1 MQWLESIKRM
11 QNLHEL
17 IKKESTGTPCE
28 LAYHFCLSRRQLYN
42 IIEDL
47 KIMGADIKYNRDRS
61 TFYYTNGFD
70 LRLDFHV
77 SFVNGNNERNIYGG
91 NSNKISYSAILFH

>member
-1 MQWLESIKRM
+1 
-11 QNLHEL
+11 
-17 IKKESTGTPCE
+17 
-28 LAYHFCLSRRQLYN
+28 
-42 IIEDL
+42 
-47 KIMGADIKYNRDRS
+47 MGADIKYNRDRS

-77 SFVNGNNERNIYGG
+77 SFVNGNNEKNIYGG

>member
-1 MQWLESIKRM
+1 MQWFESIKRM

-47 KIMGADIKYNRDRS
+47 KIMGAVPMFVINMQ
-61 TFYYTNGFD
+61 TN
-70 LRLDFHV
+70 
-77 SFVNGNNERNIYGG
+77 
-91 NSNKISYSAILFH
+91 KA